1 MLTTHGNHCREEPIL
16 TPWWIYLTDFNLYF
30 SLLLLLCHYCLV
42 TNSCP
47 TLCDPMDCS
56 TPGSSFLHYLPEF
69 AWTHVHWVSGN
80 FQPSHP
86 VAPFSCPKSFPVSGS
101 FLITWLFF
109 PNSSPSKE
117 STCNAWDL
125 GSVLGWEDTRRREWI
140 PTSVFW
146 PGEFYGLYSPW
157 VTKSWTQLS
166 HFHFTIP
173 SGGQIIGGSA
183 SASVPPMNIQSW
195 FPLRLTGCYYNHS

>member
-16 TPWWIYLTDFNLYF
+16 TPWWIYFTDFNLYF

-56 TPGSSFLHYLPEF
+56 TPGSWVLHYLPEF
-69 AWTHVHWVSGN
+69 AWTHVHWVSGT

-86 VAPFSCPKSFPVSGS
+86 VAPFSCPQSFPASGS

-109 PNSSPSKE
+109 PNSSPGKE
-117 STCNAWDL
+117 STCNAGDL
-125 GSVLGWEDTRRREWI
+125 GSVPGLGRY
-140 PTSVFW
+140 
-146 PGEFYGLYSPW
+146 PGEGNGYPLQYSGLENSMNCTVHGSQRVGHNW
-157 VTKSWTQLS
+157 VTFTSLS
-166 HFHFTIP
+166 HQVAKLLEVQRQH
-173 SGGQIIGGSA
+173 
-183 SASVPPMNIQSW
+183 QSLQW
-195 FPLRLTGCYYNHS
+195 IFRVDFL